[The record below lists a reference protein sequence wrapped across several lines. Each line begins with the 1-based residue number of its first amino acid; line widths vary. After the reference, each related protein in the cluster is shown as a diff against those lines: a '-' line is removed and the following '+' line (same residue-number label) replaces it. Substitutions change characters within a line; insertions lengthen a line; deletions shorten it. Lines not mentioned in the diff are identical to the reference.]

1 MFPAHEMMFAAE
13 IDYRRERMMAVRP
26 KRRRRR
32 ERHVRVP
39 RQRRGTEPDRDG
51 AAADPATSSPAA
63 SAPALPTADRRRWDR
78 AA

>member
-26 KRRRRR
+26 KRRR

-51 AAADPATSSPAA
+51 AAAEPATSSPAA